1 MTEAQ
6 LSIILTVLDLI
17 GEEMEKQ
24 EAHSCPVCA
33 AVVEKLRLVQLREQ
47 EGIIEQSREEYG
59 IV

>member
-1 MTEAQ
+1 MTDR
-6 LSIILTVLDLI
+6 LSIFLLVHDLI
-17 GEEMEKQ
+17 GEEMENQ
-24 EAHSCPVCA
+24 DAHSCPVCA